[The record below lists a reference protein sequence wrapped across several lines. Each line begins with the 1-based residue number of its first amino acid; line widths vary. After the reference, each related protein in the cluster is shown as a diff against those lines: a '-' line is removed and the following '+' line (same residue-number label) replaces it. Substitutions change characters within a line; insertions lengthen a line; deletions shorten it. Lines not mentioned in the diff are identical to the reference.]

1 MNDLQHFRV
10 ETNSNGVTEV
20 ILCQPKKLNSMTPLF
35 FEECEKVFK
44 FLDKDDKTNVI
55 LIWAEGKMFTAG
67 LDLKSASSLFTK
79 NYGSQAT
86 TASIFREAVT
96 KWQNAFTA
104 IAKNKKPVI
113 VAIHNFCIGLLFFFK
128 V

>member
-35 FEECEKVFK
+35 FEECEKIFK

-55 LIWAEGKMFTAG
+55 LIWAEGK
-67 LDLKSASSLFTK
+67 
-79 NYGSQAT
+79 
-86 TASIFREAVT
+86 
-96 KWQNAFTA
+96 
-104 IAKNKKPVI
+104 KNKIKKK
-113 VAIHNFCIGLLFFFK
+113 K
-128 V
+128 VKCSLQDLI